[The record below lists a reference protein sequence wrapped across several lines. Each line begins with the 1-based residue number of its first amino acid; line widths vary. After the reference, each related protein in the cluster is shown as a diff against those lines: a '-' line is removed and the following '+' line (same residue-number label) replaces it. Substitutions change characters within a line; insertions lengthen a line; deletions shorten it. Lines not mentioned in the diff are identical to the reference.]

1 MGPGHFG
8 RGSSLPGVAPC
19 CAGEIL
25 KIQLGSYTRG
35 HWVDQGV
42 DATTRPDSVN
52 VTFECKE
59 FSHLALEDKHTT
71 VPGTA
76 MDGGILLWFR
86 VVPDPYLLKN
96 NEAFWTE
103 FWQLV
108 GAWRKALGFCWEPQ
122 LGATV
127 WGDSWVLT
135 VEWDRLLFKPWFQG
149 TLRKYIHKGLL
160 FQVCVN
166 LSYVT
171 EN

>member
-42 DATTRPDSVN
+42 NVTTRPDSVN
-52 VTFECKE
+52 VTSECKE
-59 FSHLALEDKHTT
+59 FSHLASEDKHTT

-86 VVPDPYLLKN
+86 VAPDPYLLK
-96 NEAFWTE
+96 
-103 FWQLV
+103 
-108 GAWRKALGFCWEPQ
+108 KKK
-122 LGATV
+122 
-127 WGDSWVLT
+127 WGLLDWVLT
-135 VEWDRLLFKPWFQG
+135 TRRGLEEGP
-149 TLRKYIHKGLL
+149 GLL
-160 FQVCVN
+160 LGAPAGGYSLRRF
-166 LSYVT
+166 LSVECRMRQTPLQALIPRNSEKTYSQRLIFPSLC
-171 EN
+171 